1 MQNHPLCGADSEGG
15 GWVVW
20 PRPFSAKTQRGRAIR
35 RGRFPPSTRPFTTD
49 GNVLSVLFVLPCRLA
64 RLGQARPQD
73 VPGVQGTKGC
83 GATPHTDPISQSA
96 NLPISQNAPA
106 GIQGTA
112 PLDPQSPNLPIPLC
126 PLCPLVPFVVNPPW
140 PSCVRQHAPDL
151 PQSAESAVSL
161 RRAVLCESL
170 YFSVALCV
178 SKLSPAPTGGKV
190 RGR

>member
-1 MQNHPLCGADSEGG
+1 MGVGWLGRAPFPRRRKGG
-15 GWVVW
+15 GRSGGDDPRRPPAPSRLTGTSCRSYSSYPAAWRVSVW
-20 PRPFSAKTQRGRAIR
+20 HVLRTCRGCRGRK
-35 RGRFPPSTRPFTTD
+35 GVGQRP
-49 GNVLSVLFVLPCRLA
+49 
-64 RLGQARPQD
+64 
-73 VPGVQGTKGC
+73 
-83 GATPHTDPISQSA
+83 TPIQSA

-106 GIQGTA
+106 GIQGAA
-112 PLDPQSPNLPIPLC
+112 PLEPQSPNLPIPLC